1 MPLGIGQLLNWGPPW
16 QTTTGTIINT
26 ATTQTISPQATGP
39 ADFSVATAYLYTG
52 AVIYTLAQ
60 GMLTTTATSTTHTVF
75 LAAGSGPT
83 TLATP
88 SGLTT
93 GTTAITSIN
102 WQWETWSRITNVAS
116 SGNTVSTQGHFKLY
130 NAGAALPANPSVLT
144 ATAGLDLPA
153 PNSGGETA
161 AAVNTTIAMPIMLRA
176 TLAAAQGSITC
187 TQFLVFHLYG

>member
-88 SGLTT
+88 SG
-93 GTTAITSIN
+93 
-102 WQWETWSRITNVAS
+102 ITNVAS